1 MSELLRGTV
10 TFLFTD
16 IEESTLLLRALG
28 DGYGDVLATHRR
40 LLREAG
46 ARHGGHEIDAQ
57 GDSTFAA
64 FATARDALRAAIDG
78 QAALT
83 AHPWPD
89 GAAVRVRMGL
99 HTAEPTV
106 SDGAYVGL
114 GVHRAAR
121 ICAAARGGQI
131 LASGATRSVLVEHGP
146 PGPALRDLG
155 ARRLK
160 GLGEPER
167 LYEVTAGAAGPPRRG
182 ARGRRPPAVTDHTR
196 RAAWVAAAAVVLAA
210 AAVLL
215 LVTRGGGPGVR
226 ALVPADA
233 VGAID
238 PSSGRVVATA
248 PVGAEPRR
256 LAAAGGTLWAAAGGS
271 AGLAAV
277 DVHRRAVALGVAAEG
292 RPGDVATGLGSVWT
306 IDERGGRLLELSPA
320 YRRVVR
326 RFRLPRPRVP
336 PELVVVR
343 SFNPW
348 AVAIGAGAVWVTNGS
363 SRLLRLDP
371 RTGARTEVAAG
382 RPLDGVAVAGS
393 GVWAISGRH
402 AVAVRIDP
410 RRARATDR
418 IPIASRPGFDSPYPI
433 AVEAGLGSVWV
444 LNANTATV
452 TRIDP
457 VQRLIT
463 GTIPIGIDHQP
474 VRLAVGAGAVW
485 VAGADGTLSRI
496 DPVTNAVTTRAT
508 VARRLNDIAVAGGA
522 VWVSATRG
530 FGGALATT
538 ATAGKAQTPTVQPL
552 PASSC
557 SPLNYRPGDRPRL
570 LIASDLPLQTP
581 DPVQGGEITAA
592 IRFVLAERGF
602 RAGRHAVAYQACDSS
617 TPTPDV
623 AFLAKCAPN
632 ARAYARDPS
641 LVAVVGSFGS
651 DCTRIEVPIL
661 NRAPGGPIAEIS
673 PSSTYVGLTRA
684 GPGATVGEPE
694 RYAPTGRRSF
704 LRTIPTDDVQ
714 GAADAQRARN
724 LGVHRAYVL
733 VEDSGYGRG
742 VAAAFRRAAA
752 RLGAPVAGTAP
763 LEPRDGFAHRV
774 RASGADGV
782 FLAGT
787 MQPFG
792 PRIIRALRRALP
804 AGTPLIAPDGFA
816 TAEGLRQVGPA
827 ADGLEISVPGPPV
840 SRLPPA
846 GARFAARFGAAI
858 GRRPEAYSVYAAQA
872 TEILLGAIARSDGT
886 RASIL
891 HALFAARV
899 RDGIL
904 GSFSF
909 TPRGDITGGTVT
921 IYRYTQ
927 GTASVE
933 RVITPPARLVG
944 G

>member
-1 MSELLRGTV
+1 MSELPRGTV
-10 TFLFTD
+10 TFIFTD

-28 DGYGDVLATHRR
+28 DGYGEVLATHRR

-46 ARHGGHEIDAQ
+46 ARHGGHEIDAL

-64 FATARDALRAAIDG
+64 FATAHDALGAAIDG
-78 QAALT
+78 QAALA

-99 HTAEPTV
+99 HTAEPAV

-131 LASGATRSVLVEHGP
+131 LVSGATRSVLVERGA

-167 LYEVTAGAAGPPRRG
+167 LYEVTAGAAGPSRRD
-182 ARGRRPPAVTDHTR
+182 ARGRLPLAVVDRNR
-196 RAAWVAAAAVVLAA
+196 RAAWVAAAAAVVLAA
-210 AAVLL
+210 AAIVV

-238 PSSGRVVATA
+238 PSSGRVVAIA
-248 PVGAEPRR
+248 PVGADPGR
-256 LAAAGGTLWAAAGGS
+256 LAAAGGTLWAVAGGS
-271 AGLAAV
+271 AALAAV
-277 DVHRRAVALGVAAEG
+277 DVRRRALVAGVAAEG
-292 RPGDVATGLGSVWT
+292 TPGDVATGLGAVWT
-306 IDERGGRLLELSPA
+306 IDERGGRLLELSPV

-336 PELVVVR
+336 PEVAVVR
-343 SFNPW
+343 SFDPW

-363 SRLLRLDP
+363 SRLLRLEP
-371 RTGARTEVAAG
+371 RTGGRTEVAAG
-382 RPLDGVAVAGS
+382 RPLDGVAVAGG
-393 GVWAISGRH
+393 GVWAISGRR
-402 AVAVRIDP
+402 AVAMRIDP

-418 IPIASRPGFDSPYPI
+418 IPIVSRPGFGSPYPI

-457 VQRLIT
+457 VQRSIAA
-463 GTIPIGIDHQP
+463 TIPIGVDHQP

-496 DPVTNAVTTRAT
+496 DPVTNAVTMRAA
-508 VARRLNDIAVAGGA
+508 VAPRLTDVAVAGGA

-530 FGGALATT
+530 FGGSLATT
-538 ATAGKAQTPTVQPL
+538 ATTATAETPRVRPL
-552 PASSC
+552 PTSMC
-557 SPLNYRPGDRPRL
+557 SPLDYRPGDRPRL

-617 TPTPDV
+617 TPDV
-623 AFLAKCAPN
+623 DFLARCAPN
-632 ARAYARDPS
+632 ARAYARDRS
-641 LVAVVGSFGS
+641 LVAVVGSFVS
-651 DCTRIEVPIL
+651 DCTRIQVPIL
-661 NRAPGGPIAEIS
+661 NRAASGPIAAIS

-684 GPGATVGEPE
+684 GPGAMAGEPE
-694 RYAPTGRRSF
+694 RYAPTGGRSF
-704 LRTIPTDDVQ
+704 LRTIPADDVQ
-714 GAADAQRARN
+714 GAADAQLARDV
-724 LGVHRAYVL
+724 GVRRAYVL
-733 VEDSGYGRG
+733 VGPSGYSRG
-742 VAAAFRRAAA
+742 IAAAFRRAAA
-752 RLGAPVAGTAP
+752 RLGIRIAGTAP
-763 LEPRDGFAHRV
+763 LEPRAGFAQRV

-782 FLAGT
+782 FLAGILA
-787 MQPFG
+787 PFG
-792 PRIIRALRRALP
+792 PRIVRGLRHALP
-804 AGTPLIAPDGFA
+804 AGTRLIAPDGFLA
-816 TAEGLRQVGPA
+816 VDTLREIGPA

-840 SRLPPA
+840 SRLPRA

-858 GRRPEAYSVYAAQA
+858 GRLPEPYSVYAAQA
-872 TEILLGAIARSDGT
+872 TEMLLGAIARSDGT

-891 HALFAARV
+891 RALFAARV
-899 RDGIL
+899 RDSIL
-904 GSFSF
+904 GSFSV
-909 TPRGDITGGTVT
+909 TPQGDMTGGAVT
-921 IYRYTQ
+921 IYRFAQ
-927 GTASVE
+927 GALAVE
-933 RVITPPARLVG
+933 RVITPPARLLG